1 MQTTCFDF
9 FFNILCVLEVDLFLS
24 VSWFVVFWEHLLL
37 KKLWCLE
44 PDAGGC
50 WWLPGGAQCSWISF
64 ELQLVPQLL
73 LRLLTIFQ
81 DLACVPC
88 LADNVPLH
96 RFFYSDLLL
105 CSSRSSACPRRH
117 DGSAHG
123 GTRAALSLPT
133 GGGKQRLPFL
143 KQIINERLGWSSNF
157 WAAEGVY
164 SRKMHT
170 HVRLKGPEK
179 LS

>member
-1 MQTTCFDF
+1 M
-9 FFNILCVLEVDLFLS
+9 LEGAGGYLEVPGALGSSLSFSLCLSCCSGCLPSSRIWPVFHVLQTMCLSIGFLQWS
-24 VSWFVVFWEHLLL
+24 
-37 KKLWCLE
+37 
-44 PDAGGC
+44 
-50 WWLPGGAQCSWISF
+50 
-64 ELQLVPQLL
+64 
-73 LRLLTIFQ
+73 TI
-81 DLACVPC
+81 
-88 LADNVPLH
+88 H
-96 RFFYSDLLL
+96 L

-123 GTRAALSLPT
+123 GTWAALSLPR

-170 HVRLKGPEK
+170 HVRLKGPENFLGFCNWTK
-179 LS
+179 QVSTPYSAGLTKKPEQD